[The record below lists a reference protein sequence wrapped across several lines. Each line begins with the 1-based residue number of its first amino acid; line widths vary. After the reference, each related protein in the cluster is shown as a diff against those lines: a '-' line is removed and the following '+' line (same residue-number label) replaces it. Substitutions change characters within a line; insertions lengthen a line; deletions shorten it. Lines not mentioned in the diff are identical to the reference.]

1 MKLKIS
7 ANEEGKDQD
16 SDPMASDIHSR
27 SVGRREFWERR
38 YDDTELE
45 ERERKR
51 RLEGRRN
58 HMRRRSHGESGANA
72 KSLKMKWKEEDKKEE
87 KQRKEKER
95 DGQQKYF
102 KKSEA
107 NYGISKIWR
116 EIPKISKTWGTDPKI
131 CKRRGVESFL
141 APPPSHQ
148 QPPSVSWLRE
158 CSRACDREHMS
169 PSNTLRG
176 LQLAPTLL
184 NQEPLD
190 WVDLCALLWWS
201 SNNLVW
207 QGIGAS
213 LLRYKLNIGRIGLE
227 GSV

>member
-169 PSNTLRG
+169 PINTLTRLAACSHVAYSG
-176 LQLAPTLL
+176 AVSMGWSTCAPSMYLQ
-184 NQEPLD
+184 
-190 WVDLCALLWWS
+190 
-201 SNNLVW
+201 
-207 QGIGAS
+207 
-213 LLRYKLNIGRIGLE
+213 
-227 GSV
+227 